1 MEKQKDILLLF
12 LLKNFCENNGI
23 EDKYALIKQKLEEE
37 NLLEKGLE
45 ELTLVQTNKLI
56 EYLPIEKTSKYSGNI
71 NFYENIGSG
80 SFGNVFKCFHKI
92 DKNDY
97 AIKIVPIY
105 NDVNSQKYINE
116 VEMMA
121 SLDHPN
127 IVRYYNSWIEDFLP
141 TSFGDSPN
149 IMGDSP
155 NIMGNLPTSM
165 SNLPNIMG
173 DLEEYGSS
181 CSDIVESY
189 EITKFLFIQM
199 ELCYGNLNTYLEK
212 RISINYLDS
221 KSIFKNILEGLSYLH
236 KMNIIHRD
244 IKPSNI
250 MFDKNGI
257 VKIGD
262 FGMSIKYED
271 DNSLQKKIVKTE
283 NEYGSYNYLAP
294 ETIENKEY
302 SVYSDIYSLGIILF
316 ELLSTFDT
324 YMEKQDKINKLKNY
338 TIDEEFSSLYP
349 KELELIKQLTNK
361 DKLKRLS
368 CVSILKKMT

>member
-141 TSFGDSPN
+141 TSFGNS
-149 IMGDSP
+149 
-155 NIMGNLPTSM
+155 PTSM
-165 SNLPNIMG
+165 SNSPTSMSNSPTSMSNSPTGLS

-212 RISINYLDS
+212 RTSINYLDS

-257 VKIGD
+257 AKIGD
-262 FGMSIKYED
+262 FGMSIKYKDE
-271 DNSLQKKIVKTE
+271 NSLQKKIVKTE
-283 NEYGSYNYLAP
+283 NEYGTYNYLSP

-302 SVYSDIYSLGIILF
+302 SIYSDIYSLGIILF

-324 YMEKQDKINKLKNY
+324 YMEKQDKINKLKND

>member
-127 IVRYYNSWIEDFLP
+127 IVRYYNSWIEAFLP
-141 TSFGDSPN
+141 KSFGN
-149 IMGDSP
+149 SP
-155 NIMGNLPTSM
+155 NIMGNSPNIMGNSPNIM
-165 SNLPNIMG
+165 GNSPNIMG

-212 RISINYLDS
+212 RTSINYLDS

-250 MFDKNGI
+250 MFDKNDI

-271 DNSLQKKIVKTE
+271 DNILQKKIVKTE